1 MTYTDDVNYVLNPF
15 KGMMFTEQAETTDG
29 DWAQYGCFD
38 HIDYTI
44 PNINPEVFIA
54 IISGDKATVQRTLG
68 IDNPKVLNATEN
80 DTVFTYFI
88 DHGELAQIFV
98 GPSVV
103 SEERFINA
111 LKVAHDNHLYGKWV
125 WFMEACHGGS
135 MFANLPAS
143 WNIFAM
149 TSADMDHIA
158 KMSECPPDDVVAKKH
173 LMTCMGGLWDNV
185 WMDYWAAH
193 PSCTIGEIVD
203 ATMKE
208 VGEVSDQNVSQF
220 GAMALRDLPL
230 SEFIGEMPARHESSI
245 ESSNESSIES
255 SNESSNESSSH
266 SSYHSS
272 KRSHGTLVDRH
283 EVPLHLAKW
292 AAVRAEDDRAEALA
306 EFQRL
311 RVIAARR
318 EVEAMRLGVSLLGEK
333 AALHAWEHAAEA
345 YNVDCVRTLGLGLEE
360 HCGSTRDAMGTMQP
374 GVTNLLKNVCLPGVR
389 APEVDWDEVCM

>member
-1 MTYTDDVNYVLNPF
+1 MTYTDDVTYILNPF
-15 KGMMFTEQAETTDG
+15 KGMMFTEQSETTDG
-29 DWAQYGCFD
+29 DWAKYGCFE
-38 HIDYTI
+38 HVDYTI

-54 IISGDKATVQRTLG
+54 IISGDKATVQNTLG
-68 IDNPKVLNATEN
+68 IENPKVLNATEN

-135 MFANLPAS
+135 MFANLPS
-143 WNIFAM
+143 DWNIFAM
-149 TSADMDHIA
+149 TSADKDHIA
-158 KMSECPPDDVVAKKH
+158 KMSECPPDDMIAKKH
-173 LMTCMGGLWDNV
+173 LKTCMGGLWDNV

-220 GAMALRDLPL
+220 GALGLRDLPL
-230 SEFIGEMPARHESSI
+230 SEFVGEMPPSRSSSIESSI
-245 ESSNESSIES
+245 ESS
-255 SNESSNESSSH
+255 SH
-266 SSYHSS
+266 SSSHSS

-292 AAVRAEDDRAEALA
+292 AAVRADDDRAQALA

-311 RVIAARR
+311 RVVAARR
-318 EVEAMRLGVSLLGEK
+318 EVEAMRLGVALLGEK
-333 AALHAWEHAAEA
+333 AALRAWENGAEA

-374 GVTNLLKNVCLPGVR
+374 GVTNLLKSVCLPGVR